1 MKILVVCQHYKP
13 EPFRV
18 ADLCESL
25 VKVGHEV
32 TVITGIPNYPEGKVY
47 FGYEK
52 KQKRDETLNG
62 VKIHRCFTIPR
73 KHGVFF
79 RVLNYY
85 SFSLS
90 SRYYLSRLKEEFD
103 VVFVYQLSPVMMA
116 SGALAYA
123 KKHKKKVVLYCL
135 DLWPESLIAGG
146 IRKNSF
152 VYKIFL
158 HISRRIYAHADTVL
172 VASQSFESYFEK
184 TLKILDGNIQ
194 YLPQY
199 AENVFDKIPMHS
211 SHEPPY
217 HFLFAGNIGG
227 MQSVETIVEAARML
241 LSDEK
246 IKIHIVGSG
255 SEYLRCK
262 TLAEGVPNISFY
274 GRRKIEE
281 MPPLY
286 AMADAG
292 LVTLKADPI
301 ISLTIPG
308 KVQSY
313 MAAGLPIVGA
323 IDGET
328 ATVVQSANCGI
339 CVPSGDAAGLAEAMR
354 RLANHPES
362 LTEFG
367 HNARLYYQEM
377 FRKQIFMEHLA
388 NVLNAHAILQTNNY
402 SSRHIHSSAI
412 TDIKER

>member
-25 VKVGHEV
+25 TKVGHEV
-32 TVITGIPNYPEGKVY
+32 TVITGVPNYPEGNVY
-47 FGYEK
+47 AGYEN

-90 SRYYLSRLKEEFD
+90 SRYYLSRLKENFD

-116 SGALAYA
+116 SGAMTYA
-123 KKHKKKVVLYCL
+123 KKHRKKVVLYCL

-146 IRKNSF
+146 IRKDSF
-152 VYKIFL
+152 IYKIFL
-158 HISRRIYAHADTVL
+158 HISRRIYNRADTVL
-172 VASQSFESYFEK
+172 VASQSFESYFEE
-184 TLKILDGNIQ
+184 TIKISESKLQ

-199 AENVFDKIPMHS
+199 AENVFDKIPMRS

-241 LSDEK
+241 SSDEK
-246 IKIHIVGSG
+246 IKIHVVGSG
-255 SEYLRCK
+255 SEYSRCK
-262 TLAEGVPNISFY
+262 TLAEGIPNISFY
-274 GRRKIEE
+274 GRRDIKE
-281 MPPLY
+281 MPSLY

-328 ATVVQSANCGI
+328 VTVVQKANCGI
-339 CVPSGDAAGLAEAMR
+339 CVPSGDAEGLADAMR
-354 RLANHPES
+354 RLADRPEY
-362 LTEFG
+362 LAEYG
-367 HNARLYYQEM
+367 HNARLYYQNM
-377 FRKQIFMEHLA
+377 FHKQIFMEHLA
-388 NVLNAHAILQTNNY
+388 NVLKAYAIPSETDNCSNRSIQT
-402 SSRHIHSSAI
+402 IH
-412 TDIKER
+412 